1 MTSWC
6 TGRVRFGAHLP
17 LMDLGSPQ
25 WGAEALVEYVE
36 QATALGFEAVCAN
49 DHAVFGTPWLDGP
62 SALAAVVAS
71 SGTARLVTS
80 VANPVVRGPVT
91 LAKTLA
97 ALDVMS
103 GGRVIA
109 GLGPGSSARDYAT
122 VGVDFDERWAR
133 FDDALRAMRW
143 TLHGS
148 PYEGRYY
155 TCPEVLEPMPVQD
168 GGIPLWVASWGS
180 DHGLRRAAR
189 WGDGWLASAYN
200 TTPEAFGTA
209 WRSMPARLEAEG
221 RQDTDFANGLATMWF
236 HIDERAD
243 QVLEERLA
251 PVMHRSVDELRS
263 RLSFGTAGE
272 VIDKLGAFRD
282 AGVQWLFVWP
292 VGDELDQLHRFSE
305 QVMPSV
311 R

>member
-1 MTSWC
+1 M
-6 TGRVRFGAHLP
+6 RFGVHLP
-17 LMDLGSPQ
+17 QMDLGSPR
-25 WGAEALVEYVE
+25 WSAEALVEYVE
-36 QATALGFEAVCAN
+36 QATTLGFEAVCAN
-49 DHAVFGTPWLDGP
+49 DHSVFSTPWLDGP

-80 VANPVVRGPVT
+80 VANPVVRGPVA

-97 ALDVMS
+97 GLDVMS

-122 VGVDFDERWAR
+122 VGVDFDERWTR
-133 FDDALRAMRW
+133 FEDALRAMRW

-155 TCPEVLEPMPVQD
+155 TCPEVLEPAPVQD

-180 DHGLRRAAR
+180 DRGLRRAAR

-200 TTPEAFGTA
+200 TTPEAFDTA

-221 RQDTDFANGLATMWF
+221 RQDVDFANGLATMWF

-243 QVLEERLA
+243 SVLEQRLA
-251 PVMHRSVDELRS
+251 PVMNRSVDELRD
-263 RLSFGTAGE
+263 RLAFGPAVE
-272 VIDKLGAFRD
+272 VVGKLGAFRD
-282 AGVQWLFVWP
+282 AGLQWLFVWP
-292 VGDELDQLHRFSE
+292 VGDELEQLHRFSE
-305 QVMPSV
+305 QVMPAL